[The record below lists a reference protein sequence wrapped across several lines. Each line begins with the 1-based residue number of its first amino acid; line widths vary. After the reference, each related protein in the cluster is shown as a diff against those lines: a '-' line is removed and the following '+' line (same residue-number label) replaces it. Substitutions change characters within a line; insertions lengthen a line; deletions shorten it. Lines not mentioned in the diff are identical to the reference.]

1 MLEVTYP
8 VNLLTEVEDKWGW
21 EPERGAEFSVKS
33 TYRTVAKLT
42 EPMIKVT
49 HWQACIFNLI
59 WNCPAPSKVSGFVW
73 QLLHGRIPTR
83 NNLIS
88 RRMLAVDGDRSCV
101 MCGEAAETELHLFV
115 YCEVAS
121 LVWMEIFHWLDVPFY
136 FPHNLVSIFHCLME
150 LGSKKARKGMV
161 MICCAVLWTLWRCR
175 NFILFDNGTGTVME
189 LVDKIK
195 VSSWKWWI
203 SRSKAANSSAVKL
216 YFAAVFVCYFGLG
229 GLRQCVCLPL

>member
-1 MLEVTYP
+1 
-8 VNLLTEVEDKWGW
+8 
-21 EPERGAEFSVKS
+21 
-33 TYRTVAKLT
+33 
-42 EPMIKVT
+42 
-49 HWQACIFNLI
+49 
-59 WNCPAPSKVSGFVW
+59 
-73 QLLHGRIPTR
+73 
-83 NNLIS
+83 
-88 RRMLAVDGDRSCV
+88 

-121 LVWMEIFHWLDVPFY
+121 LVWMEIFYWLDAPFY
-136 FPHNLVSIFHCLME
+136 FPHNLVSIFHCLIE
-150 LGSKKARKGMV
+150 FGSKKVRKGMV